1 MVLKR
6 SNDNLLN
13 TSPMML
19 DVYLVLSIL
28 NIHSGVILC
37 ENICA
42 KPPIVGSLL
51 RSRVTPP
58 ASLVRE
64 Q

>member
-1 MVLKR
+1 
-6 SNDNLLN
+6 
-13 TSPMML
+13 MML
-19 DVYLVLSIL
+19 DVNLVLSIL
-28 NIHSGVILC
+28 NIHSGVVLC

-42 KPPIVGSLL
+42 KPHIAGSLL

-58 ASLVRE
+58 ASPVRE

>member
-1 MVLKR
+1 
-6 SNDNLLN
+6 
-13 TSPMML
+13 MML

-28 NIHSGVILC
+28 NIRSGVMLC

-42 KPPIVGSLL
+42 KPPIAGSLL